1 MPPKN
6 TKPFRY
12 TWVEVDLDALAHNF
26 KMVTSIVGPRV
37 KIVGV
42 VKSNAY
48 GHGIEEVSRKLNEL
62 GVEMLAVSFVEEG
75 ITIRQ
80 AGIIGI
86 PILIMGG
93 FQRGQGE
100 LLVRYDLTP
109 AVYVDHMVEELVTVA
124 SKHQTGIPCHLKVDT
139 GLGRLGVP
147 YTEAANFASTI
158 ASQKELKMEGVF
170 SHLSFEV
177 PDHEFNY
184 LQIERFRQVFSQL
197 QERHLSPPYCH
208 LAGSAGVLGYPS
220 SWFSMVR
227 PGTILYGNYPA
238 GYSQPQFK
246 PVLSIK
252 TTIMSLRK
260 FPPNTPISYDCSY
273 ITQRESLIAILPI
286 GYGDGIS
293 RLYSSIGYLLLQGK
307 KAPIIGKICMNFTLI
322 DVTDFKG
329 VKMGDEVVII
339 GECQG
344 ECLRAIDFARPLNI
358 LQEEVLCHINK
369 SLPRL
374 ILEKDKT

>member
-1 MPPKN
+1 
-6 TKPFRY
+6 
-12 TWVEVDLDALAHNF
+12 
-26 KMVTSIVGPRV
+26 
-37 KIVGV
+37 
-42 VKSNAY
+42 
-48 GHGIEEVSRKLNEL
+48 
-62 GVEMLAVSFVEEG
+62 
-75 ITIRQ
+75 
-80 AGIIGI
+80 
-86 PILIMGG
+86 
-93 FQRGQGE
+93 
-100 LLVRYDLTP
+100 
-109 AVYVDHMVEELVTVA
+109 
-124 SKHQTGIPCHLKVDT
+124 
-139 GLGRLGVP
+139 
-147 YTEAANFASTI
+147 
-158 ASQKELKMEGVF
+158 
-170 SHLSFEV
+170 
-177 PDHEFNY
+177 
-184 LQIERFRQVFSQL
+184 
-197 QERHLSPPYCH
+197 
-208 LAGSAGVLGYPS
+208 
-220 SWFSMVR
+220 MVR